1 MTERDKMLI
10 YVGLQ
15 EGLALLLIPISLMS
29 YLTESIS
36 ILATFLLILLFIFLP
51 LFWFR
56 MLFGRRMIPLE

>member
-10 YVGLQ
+10 CVGVQ
-15 EGLALLLIPISLMS
+15 EGLALLLIPIALMS
-29 YLTESIS
+29 YLTENIS
-36 ILATFLLILLFIFLP
+36 ILATFLLILLFIFSP